1 MFVRLHRQKQGEKV
15 YTSVQICESFRDPQR
30 GKSPR
35 NRVVAN
41 LGPMEKLGTKTIRK
55 LGNGFLRVAGDAL
68 PAHEDASLPAARD
81 FGHVHAVGGVWDRLG
96 FTKALS
102 RAGIAGS
109 ASFAAAELVRML
121 TINRVCDPCS
131 KLALLDWLDSVHYG
145 DGKKPSYHHLL
156 RAMDHLIE
164 CKDKAEP
171 LIAKRL
177 LKDCGPLDLV
187 FYDITSTYFEGDR
200 SLTEDDFRR
209 YGYSRDG
216 RFDKRQVVIGM
227 VMTRDGIPLC
237 HHVFDGNTVDKTTV
251 AEVVQD
257 LKKRFFLQRIVFVGD
272 RGMLSD
278 ANLETLLDE
287 RLGFI
292 VAHPLRRNTM
302 AAEVIGALEKQFNR
316 ETDTE
321 QFLEQRRNGV
331 RFVVAYSP
339 EIGHKSKNGRE
350 ERLKKADAWVKEALC
365 RLAQPG
371 ARGRKPTAQGTYDHI
386 RDHLRDRNLLR
397 CYEVIC
403 EGGNVIVRKDKK
415 ALSWEEKIDGL
426 LMLETTDLDLPME
439 EVVHRYKELAEI
451 ERGWRA
457 LKSTL
462 MLRPIYHWTEK
473 RIRAHIFVC
482 VLALQIERW
491 MRRKL
496 KPVSVS
502 RALLYLQRI
511 KVGELEING
520 RKRRILTRPTQQQ
533 KDWLSSLGVPPI
545 PALLD

>member
-1 MFVRLHRQKQGEKV
+1 MFIRLHRQKQGAKI
-15 YTSVQICESFRDPQR
+15 YTSVQICESFRDPQQ
-30 GKSPR
+30 GGSPR

-41 LGPMEKLGTKTIRK
+41 LGPMDKLGIETIRK
-55 LGNGFLRVAGDAL
+55 LGNGFLRAAGDVL
-68 PAHEDASLPAARD
+68 PAKEEAVLFSARD
-81 FGHVHAVGGVWDRLG
+81 FGHVHAVGSVWDSLEL
-96 FTKALS
+96 TKALS
-102 RAGIAGS
+102 HAGIAGS
-109 ASFAAAELVRML
+109 ASFGAAELVRML
-121 TINRVCDPCS
+121 TVNRVCDPCS
-131 KLALLDWLDSVHYG
+131 KLALLDWLDSVYYR
-145 DGKKPSYHHLL
+145 DGEKPSYHHLL

-177 LKDCGPLDLV
+177 LNDCGPLELV

-200 SLTEDDFRR
+200 SVVDDDLRR

-237 HHVFDGNTVDKTTV
+237 HHVFAGNTVDKTTV
-251 AEVVQD
+251 AEVILD
-257 LKKRFFLQRIVFVGD
+257 LKKRFDLKRIVFVGD

-278 ANLETLLDE
+278 ANLEILLDKHM
-287 RLGFI
+287 GFI
-292 VAHPLRRNTM
+292 VAHPLRRNSM
-302 AAEVIGALEKQFNR
+302 ATEVIGALEKQLNR
-316 ETDTE
+316 ESDSE

-331 RFVVAYSP
+331 RFVLAYSP
-339 EIGHKSKNGRE
+339 EIARKSYTGRD
-350 ERLKKADAWVKEALC
+350 ERLKKADVWINEALH

-371 ARGRKPTAQGTYDHI
+371 TRGRKPTAQGTYDRI
-386 RDHLRDRNLLR
+386 RDYLRDRNLLGF
-397 CYEVIC
+397 YKVIC
-403 EGGNVIVRKDKK
+403 EEGKVTVRKYSK

-426 LMLETTDLDLPME
+426 LMLETTDLNLPME
-439 EVVHRYKELAEI
+439 QIVHRYKELAEI
-451 ERGWRA
+451 ERGWRS

-462 MLRPIYHWTEK
+462 LLRPVYHWTEK

-496 KPVSVS
+496 KPVSVPKVLS
-502 RALLYLQRI
+502 ELQRI

-520 RKRRILTRPTQQQ
+520 RKRRILTRPTLQQ
-533 KDWLSSLGVPPI
+533 KEWL
-545 PALLD
+545 ALLGAPPVPSFLH